1 MKFVHRPESAVF
13 LGRNG
18 FIGPLAI
25 AANSTIHNVNQC
37 LTALQHRGTVLEN
50 VLTGISK
57 QRGIKA

>member
-1 MKFVHRPESAVF
+1 MD
-13 LGRNG
+13 
-18 FIGPLAI
+18 FIDPLATV
-25 AANSTIHNVNQC
+25 ANSIIHNTNQC